1 MFDSMS
7 NKMIIAILAVVII
20 VCAGIGAAFAF
31 GGSGN
36 NSSEGVVYHGN
47 GGSTADGKVEVT
59 HGSHTVDANIFVRSG
74 YLFVSWNTQADGSG
88 KTYKSGDSIEYGSGK
103 TVDLYAIWDKE
114 YVITAK
120 QTVVMGNLEFYYG
133 EDKLGYDGVRIPETG
148 EITIVIKTP
157 EGAKVEVDEESKDII
172 TYTLDGVTYG
182 YLMFAKGSAKEP
194 VCHIDDGVL
203 KMTVVCDHADINI
216 SYVESHSE

>member
-1 MFDSMS
+1 MS
-7 NKMIIAILAVVII
+7 NKMIIAIVAVAIL
-20 VCAGIGAAFAF
+20 VCAGVGAAIAL

-36 NSSEGVVYHGN
+36 HSEGVVYHGN
-47 GGSTADGKVEVT
+47 GGSTTDGKVEIT
-59 HGSHTVDANIFVRSG
+59 HESHTVDANTFVRSG
-74 YLFVSWNTQADGSG
+74 YEFASWNTQADGSG

-103 TVDLYAIWDKE
+103 IIDLYAIWNKI

-120 QTVVMGNLEFYYG
+120 QTEVMGNLEFYYG

-182 YLMFAKGSAKEP
+182 YLMFANGSAKEP
-194 VCHIDDGVL
+194 VCYIDGGVL
-203 KMTVVCDHADINI
+203 KMTVVCDHSDINI
-216 SYVESHSE
+216 RYIESHSE